1 MIHTY
6 QNMEVKQ
13 NTQDNEVKSKEEQLE
28 LLEKEQEAWERTQTV
43 GYL

>member
-1 MIHTY
+1 MIRTY

-13 NTQDNEVKSKEEQLE
+13 NTQDNEGTSKEEPME
-28 LLEKEQEAWERTQTV
+28 LLEKEQEAWERTQIA

>member
-6 QNMEVKQ
+6 WNTEVKQ
-13 NTQDNEVKSKEEQLE
+13 NTQDSEVNSKEEQME
-28 LLEKEQEAWERTQTV
+28 LLEKEQEAWERTQAA